1 MSTTKATGFLFRT
14 ITVPSNGQSL
24 TSKYAVYVPRWYDGS
39 KPVPL
44 ILFLHGR
51 GESGTDGQKTIA
63 QGLGTA
69 ILFNEAAWP
78 AIVLFPQKPTPE
90 SRWIDHEGLAM
101 GVLEEARTMYNIDA
115 SRIYLTGLSQGGA
128 GSWAIGAKHADVFAA
143 VAPICGFTNTW
154 DNGPVT
160 PQSVADGISTL
171 PIWTFHGLKDD
182 VVLPKETEA
191 IVTAVQAKQA
201 SLPGVP
207 AIKATYFP
215 DANHNSWD
223 AAYRSAEL
231 PKWLFEQRRR

>member
-1 MSTTKATGFLFRT
+1 MIAITQTGFLFRT
-14 ITVPSNGQSL
+14 ISVVSNGQSL
-24 TSKYAVYVPRWYDGS
+24 SSKYAVYVPRWYDGS

-78 AIVLFPQKPTPE
+78 AIVLFPQKPTQE

-101 GVLEEARTMYNIDA
+101 GVLEEARRMYNIDA

-128 GSWAIGAKHADVFAA
+128 GSWAIGAKHPDLFAA

-154 DNGPVT
+154 DKGPVT
-160 PQSVADGISTL
+160 PQSVAEGISTL

-191 IVTAVQAKQA
+191 IVAAVQAKQA
-201 SLPGVP
+201 GMQGVP
-207 AIKATYFP
+207 PIKATYFP

-231 PKWLFEQRRR
+231 PKWLFEQRKR